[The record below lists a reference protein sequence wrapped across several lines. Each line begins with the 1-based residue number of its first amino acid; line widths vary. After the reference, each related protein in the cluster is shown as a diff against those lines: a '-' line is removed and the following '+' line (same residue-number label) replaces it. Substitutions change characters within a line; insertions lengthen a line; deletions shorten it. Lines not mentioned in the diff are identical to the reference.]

1 MIEEQTPRKG
11 RAFMEKKPFNKKLA
25 KKIGYY
31 ALLGFFCLVFIG
43 SAIYVGDYLI
53 RSAEARN
60 EYDGLQNQYN
70 PPSRP
75 AITEPTEPTGSEPSD
90 PSDPSTPTVPTEPTV
105 PTILPELQ
113 VFYDKNKELVGW
125 VTVPDTRISYP
136 VLQSPTRPD
145 YYLNHTFEGKWSA
158 WGAIYARE
166 ACDVF
171 RPSDNITLYGHH
183 MKDGSMF
190 SGLDGYKRKNFYET
204 HKYIY
209 FDTLYERHVYE
220 VICSFK
226 TSADYGQGYSYHLF
240 DDAADEA
247 EFNQFIA
254 TIKSMAY
261 YETGV
266 TAQYGDK
273 LITLS
278 TCEYSLTNGRHV
290 VVAKRVA

>member
-1 MIEEQTPRKG
+1 
-11 RAFMEKKPFNKKLA
+11 MEKKPFNKKLA

-31 ALLGFFCLVFIG
+31 ALLGFFCLVFIA
-43 SAIYVGDYLI
+43 SAIYVGTYLAGSIAQKNLQSNHQDRHDAYPRPSIPLPGDPDYVPI
-53 RSAEARN
+53 A
-60 EYDGLQNQYN
+60 
-70 PPSRP
+70 PSGP
-75 AITEPTEPTGSEPSD
+75 SNPSD
-90 PSDPSTPTVPTEPTV
+90 PTDPSAPTTPSV

-113 VFYDKNKELVGW
+113 WFYEQNQELVGW
-125 VTVPDTRISYP
+125 ITVPDTKISYP

>member
-1 MIEEQTPRKG
+1 
-11 RAFMEKKPFNKKLA
+11 MEKKPMNKKLA
-25 KKIGYY
+25 KKIVYY
-31 ALLGFFCLVFIG
+31 VLLGFFCLVFIG
-43 SAIYVGDYLI
+43 SAIYIGDYLI

-60 EYDGLQNQYN
+60 EYDNLLDQYN

-75 AITEPTEPTGSEPSD
+75 VITEPTDPTGSTD
-90 PSDPSTPTVPTEPTV
+90 PSVDPTDPTDPTEPAV

-113 VFYDKNKELVGW
+113 LFYEKNQELVGW
-125 VTVPDTRISYP
+125 ITVPDTKISYP

-145 YYLNHTFEGKWSA
+145 FYLNHTFEGKWSA

-190 SGLDGYKRKNFYET
+190 AGLDGYKRKNFYET

-220 VICSFK
+220 VICAFK
-226 TSADYGQGYSYHLF
+226 TSATYGNGYAYHLF
-240 DDAADEA
+240 DDARDEA
-247 EFNQFIA
+247 HFNQFIS
-254 TIKSMAY
+254 TIKSLAY

-278 TCEYSLTNGRHV
+278 TCEYTIVENGEAVGRHV

>member
-1 MIEEQTPRKG
+1 
-11 RAFMEKKPFNKKLA
+11 MEKKPTKNKKA
-25 KKIGYY
+25 RKIAYY
-31 ALLGFFCLVFIG
+31 ALLGFFCLVFVA
-43 SAIYVGDYLI
+43 SAIYVADYLI
-53 RSAEARN
+53 RSNEAKS
-60 EYDGLQNQYN
+60 EYDNLLDMYV

-75 AITEPTEPTGSEPSD
+75 AITEPTEPTDGTGSTDSTD
-90 PSDPSTPTVPTEPTV
+90 PTTPTI

-113 VFYDKNKELVGW
+113 VFYEMNQELVGW
-125 VTVPDTRISYP
+125 ITVPDTKISYP

-145 YYLNHTFEGKWSA
+145 YYLDHTFEGKSSA
-158 WGAIYARE
+158 WGAIYVRE

-171 RPSDNITLYGHH
+171 KPSDNITLYGHH

-190 SGLDGYKRKNFYET
+190 SGLDAYKRKSFYET

-220 VICSFK
+220 VICVFK
-226 TSADYGQGYSYHLF
+226 TSGTYGNGYAYHLF
-240 DDAADEA
+240 DNARDE
-247 EFNQFIA
+247 EHFNQFIS
-254 TIKSMAY
+254 TIKSLAY
-261 YETGV
+261 YDTGV

-278 TCEYSLTNGRHV
+278 TCEYTIVENGEAVGRHV